1 MAAPDEPHDHQ
12 RYLRGVRIGRVV
24 KLNAR
29 SQDMGPE
36 GLEGEQEMMGSIGS
50 AKLMSKALD
59 MMEIVAG
66 RGVFYKLSY
75 NLYNV

>member
-1 MAAPDEPHDHQ
+1 
-12 RYLRGVRIGRVV
+12 
-24 KLNAR
+24 
-29 SQDMGPE
+29 MGPE
-36 GLEGEQEMMGSIGS
+36 GLEGKQEMMGGVGS

-59 MMEIVAG
+59 TMEIVAG